1 VKKLV
6 EIWLVSVEE
15 VVMVVVIVVVMVV
28 VMVVGNWNIQNFV
41 PPPLHVDGAPCQ

>member
-1 VKKLV
+1 MLV

-15 VVMVVVIVVVMVV
+15 VVVVVVVIVVVMVV
-28 VMVVGNWNIQNFV
+28 VRVVENWNIQNFV